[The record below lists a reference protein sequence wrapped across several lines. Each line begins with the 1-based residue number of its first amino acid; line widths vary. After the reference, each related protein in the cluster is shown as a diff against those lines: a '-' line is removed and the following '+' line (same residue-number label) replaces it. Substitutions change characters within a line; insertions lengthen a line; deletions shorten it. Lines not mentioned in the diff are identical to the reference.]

1 MCVCVVCVWC
11 VCVCVC
17 VLGYLHKYMSVV
29 PCSILY
35 NICSFQYMQHKSF
48 YRKLAKSL
56 QLDAGTAEIL
66 SGEFAEEAILV
77 KAEQLTR
84 HEVSNKSI
92 SCVHVPFLKKP
103 NLSSL
108 VSSDTSTGR
117 AAICRVLP
125 AAEVEGMSTGP
136 GEPGA
141 TRGSAAE
148 EGSFT

>member
-1 MCVCVVCVWC
+1 
-11 VCVCVC
+11 
-17 VLGYLHKYMSVV
+17 
-29 PCSILY
+29 
-35 NICSFQYMQHKSF
+35 MQHKSF

-117 AAICRVLP
+117 ATICRVLP
-125 AAEVEGMSTGP
+125 PAEVKGVSTGP

-141 TRGSAAE
+141 THGSAAE
-148 EGSFT
+148 EGSLT